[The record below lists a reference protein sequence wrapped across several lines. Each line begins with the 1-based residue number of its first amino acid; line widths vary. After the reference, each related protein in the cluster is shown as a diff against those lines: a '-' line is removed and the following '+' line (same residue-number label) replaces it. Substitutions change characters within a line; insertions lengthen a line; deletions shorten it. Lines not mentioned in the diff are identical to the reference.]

1 MNNLSFRPSIVA
13 VADSDSYLKLACTTL
28 SALGPEWDRRVVLVR
43 TPIAPTPE
51 QIAAATAGT
60 CFEAEDIP
68 VIPRAALNYDSLEE
82 HIIFAA
88 ATGPVVSELFTKLLR
103 SKTNSARPAAL
114 ISALPGV
121 AYPATT
127 KGWAYRRSGDAF
139 IVHSHAEAR
148 EFSHLADMETGH
160 SPDILVSKLPFLK
173 TAGFPQPQTSPIDTV
188 VFASQAKVPVQRAER
203 EEILLAL
210 ERVARLN
217 PDVRVL
223 VKLRARAG
231 EPQTH
236 AEAHP
241 FDALWEQLV
250 AEGKV
255 GAGHVEFVTGAMD
268 RVLVPGSALLTVS
281 STAAL
286 EAVDRGLPVLVMTDF
301 GLNDQMLN
309 SVFRGSGLLGTL
321 DDAAT
326 LHFSFPNRAWLR
338 ENYFHRRGPEF
349 ISALSHYAQRAQNQ
363 ALTTSNEQ
371 LAMVRDVA
379 FRQRVR
385 TSLPRPA
392 LEALLRI
399 RRWWLR
405 ERGSRI

>member
-1 MNNLSFRPSIVA
+1 MNTPASRPSIVA

-28 SALGPEWDRRVVLVR
+28 DALGPDWDRRVVLVR

-51 QIAAATAGT
+51 QVAAATAGT
-60 CFEAEDIP
+60 CFQDVHIP
-68 VIPRAALNYDSLEE
+68 VLPRAALDYRSLDA

-103 SKTNSARPAAL
+103 SRATTVRPSAL

-148 EFSHLADMETGH
+148 EFLQLAEAETGH
-160 SPDILVSKLPFLK
+160 RPDVLVSKLPFLK
-173 TAGFPQPQTSPIDTV
+173 TAGFPQPAPIPIDTV
-188 VFASQAKVPVQRAER
+188 VFAAQAKVPVQRAER

-210 ERVARLN
+210 EQVARLN
-217 PDVRVL
+217 PAVRV
-223 VKLRARAG
+223 VAKLRARAG

-236 AEAHP
+236 LEAHP
-241 FDALWEQLV
+241 YDSLWEELV
-250 AEGKV
+250 AAGKV
-255 GAGHVEFVTGAMD
+255 GNGHVEFVTGPMENSLA
-268 RVLVPGSALLTVS
+268 PGSALLTVS

-286 EAVDRGLPVLVMTDF
+286 EAVDRGLPVLVLTDF
-301 GLNDQMLN
+301 GLNDAMLN

-321 DDAAT
+321 DDAAS

-349 ISALSHYAQRAQNQ
+349 ASALAHYAQRAANQ
-363 ALTTSNEQ
+363 TLTTSDAQ
-371 LAMVRDVA
+371 LAMVKEVA

-385 TSLPRPA
+385 TTLPRPA
-392 LEALLRI
+392 LAVLLRI
-399 RRWWLR
+399 RRWWLS
-405 ERGSRI
+405 ERGSRT

>member
-1 MNNLSFRPSIVA
+1 MRNPESRPTIVA
-13 VADSDSYLKLACTTL
+13 VADSDSYLKLACTML
-28 SALGPEWDRRVVLVR
+28 DALGTQWERRVVLVR

-51 QIAAATAGT
+51 QVAAATVGT
-60 CFEAEDIP
+60 CFEGTAIE
-68 VIPRAALNYDSLEE
+68 VLPRSTLDYESLGAQV
-82 HIIFAA
+82 IFAA

-103 SKTNSARPAAL
+103 SRANQVRPAAL

-127 KGWAYRRSGDAF
+127 KGWAYRRSADAF

-148 EFSHLADMETGH
+148 EFSHLAEQETGH
-160 SPDILVSKLPFLK
+160 RPDILVSKLPFLK
-173 TAGFPQPQTSPIDTV
+173 TAGFPQPNPEPINTV
-188 VFASQAKVPVQRAER
+188 VFAAQAKVPVERTER
-203 EEILLAL
+203 ESILLAL
-210 ERVARLN
+210 DKVARLN
-217 PDVRVL
+217 PSVKVVL
-223 VKLRARAG
+223 KLRARAG

-241 FDALWEQLV
+241 YDTLWEDLV
-250 AEGKV
+250 TAGKV
-255 GAGHVEFVTGAMD
+255 GAGHLDFATGPMD
-268 RVLVPGSALLTVS
+268 PILVPGVALLTVS

-286 EAVDRGLPVLVMTDF
+286 EAVDRGLPVLVLTDF

-321 DDAAT
+321 DDAT
-326 LHFSFPNRAWLR
+326 SLHFSFPNRAWLR

-349 ISALSHYAQRAQNQ
+349 VSALTHYAQRAQESR
-363 ALTTSNEQ
+363 LTTSDAQ
-371 LAMVRDVA
+371 LAMVREVA

-392 LEALLRI
+392 LRALLRI
-399 RRWWLR
+399 RRWWLAA
-405 ERGSRI
+405 RGSRT

>member
-1 MNNLSFRPSIVA
+1 MNTLSFRPSIVA

-28 SALGPEWDRRVVLVR
+28 SALGPEWDCRVVLVR
-43 TPIAPTPE
+43 TPIAPPSE
-51 QIAAATAGT
+51 QVAAATFGT
-60 CFEAEDIP
+60 SFENQNIE
-68 VIPRAALNYDSLEE
+68 VVTRSALNFDSLHE

-88 ATGPVVSELFTKLLR
+88 ATGPGVSELFTKLLR
-103 SKTNSARPAAL
+103 SKANAVRPAAL

-127 KGWAYRRSGDAF
+127 KGWGYRRSADAF

-148 EFSHLADMETGH
+148 EFSFLAEQESGH
-160 SPDILVSKLPFLK
+160 RPDILVSKLPFLK
-173 TAGFPQPQTSPIDTV
+173 TAGFPISLQGPITTV
-188 VFASQAKVPVQRAER
+188 VFAAQAKVPVEISER
-203 EEILLAL
+203 TSILLAL
-210 ERVARLN
+210 DRIKCLN
-217 PDVRVL
+217 PQVRVI

-241 FDALWEQLV
+241 FDTLWASLV

-255 GAGHVEFVTGAMD
+255 GQGHVEFLTGAMD
-268 RVLVPGSALLTVS
+268 KVLVPGSALLTVS

-286 EAVDRGLPVLVMTDF
+286 EAVDRGLPVLVLTDF

-321 DDAAT
+321 DDAS
-326 LHFSFPNRAWLR
+326 LLRFSFPNRAWLR
-338 ENYFHRRGPEF
+338 ENYFHRRGTEF
-349 ISALSHYAQRAQNQ
+349 VSALSHYAQRAQDN
-363 ALTTSNEQ
+363 ALITTNEQ
-371 LAMVRDVA
+371 LSMLREVA
-379 FRQRVR
+379 LRQRIR

-392 LEALLRI
+392 LQALLRI
-399 RRWWLR
+399 RRWWVGA
-405 ERGSRI
+405 RGTNR